1 MALISIFHPIT
12 NATKDSIAVV
22 AGVLGPSLEQCNVLC
37 VQIKLLVLVFKLN
50 KVSGLQSATL
60 LKMNYC
66 AVIFKLLE

>member
-12 NATKDSIAVV
+12 NATKDSIVGV
-22 AGVLGPSLEQCNVLC
+22 AGVLGPSLEQYNVLC

-60 LKMNYC
+60 LKMNHC
-66 AVIFKLLE
+66 AVIFKLFE